1 MQDGWRPPAIRVI
14 RVAIR
19 VGRGRMTAGWQLSFI
34 GSGWS
39 WIILVVA
46 SDWRFIGGF
55 MVLGWIYERERRV

>member
-1 MQDGWRPPAIRVI
+1 MQDEWRPPAMAHGIRHVTQSI
-14 RVAIR
+14 ISGSAEVE
-19 VGRGRMTAGWQLSFI
+19 WQLSFI

-55 MVLGWIYERERRV
+55 MVLSLERLDL